1 MGFISSIPSLTY
13 KLFTFEKADMA
24 TFYLYIGQNKK
35 TLTVNFMGIFI
46 NNTLFKEVSSLCFT
60 SILTTQKRGHKTV
73 TDKMTSIEIGDEML
87 ENRGSLQERNIY

>member
-35 TLTVNFMGIFI
+35 TLTVYLFLKTLSLSLYSKKYHLYVYFYL
-46 NNTLFKEVSSLCFT
+46 NNTK
-60 SILTTQKRGHKTV
+60 KRPQNSDRQN
-73 TDKMTSIEIGDEML
+73 DK
-87 ENRGSLQERNIY
+87 Q